1 MDRRSFACG
10 ARLCPLPGGGTAKM
24 IVLMALVRRS
34 GLFLVSYAPLAAMF
48 VAAKWPTGWSSTEL
62 ALLALWVAGVAS
74 LLVLPVASA
83 FFTRSR
89 RKQAFATA
97 SLAAGAL
104 TAVGAYLEW
113 YEPAAWD
120 APAKATNATAAAV
133 AFGLC
138 VAGIEIALVILLN
151 ARQTSQLYWRIS
163 DPRDQGGAVAGY
175 LATYLLPL
183 LSFDTHGWNSVVAY
197 GIYVLVVYVI
207 FVRSENLVLVNPT
220 LYVLGYRIF
229 DVQLEPPEG
238 VARERRVLLLSRDA
252 ITKPTDVS
260 VLPLGDEC
268 YLAAKTVEKAA

>member
-1 MDRRSFACG
+1 M
-10 ARLCPLPGGGTAKM
+10 
-24 IVLMALVRRS
+24 VVVMAFVRRS
-34 GLFLVSYAPLAAMF
+34 GLFLVSYAPLSAMF
-48 VAAKWPTGWSSTEL
+48 VAAKWPTGSSGREL
-62 ALLALWVAGVAS
+62 ALLALWVLGVAS
-74 LLVLPVASA
+74 LLVLPLASA
-83 FFTRSR
+83 FFTRGR
-89 RKQAFATA
+89 RKQTLAAA
-97 SLAAGAL
+97 SLVAGAL
-104 TAVGAYLEW
+104 TAVGTSLEW
-113 YEPAAWD
+113 YEPAAWH
-120 APAKATNATAAAV
+120 APAKATHATTAAG

-183 LSFDTHGWNSVVAY
+183 LSFDAHGWNSVVAY
-197 GIYVLVVYVI
+197 GIYLLVLYVI

-220 LYVLGYRIF
+220 LYVLGLRIF
-229 DVQLEPPEG
+229 DVQLEPPGG
-238 VARERRVLLLSRDA
+238 VARQRRVLLLSRDA